1 MSEKELPHKVDAYR
15 FADNEIA
22 LQGTL
27 KVRDMQRL
35 AGYLA
40 DDTGNINVN
49 ITFGRDEQKIRFMR
63 GEFEAH
69 VTLQCQRCLEPF
81 EYPILGRILLGMVE
95 SEEEVNHLPKGY
107 DSVFIKE
114 GMLIIPE
121 VIEDEL
127 IVSLPLVPMHPLVDC
142 KVKLPLEIGSEKRE
156 ESEKE
161 NPFKVI
167 ELLRSKRNSN
177 ED

>member
-27 KVRDMQRL
+27 KIRDMQRL
-35 AGYLA
+35 VGYLA
-40 DDTGNINVN
+40 TDAGDVKVDLA
-49 ITFGRDEQKIRFMR
+49 FGVDEQKIRFMR
-63 GEFEAH
+63 GKFEAH
-69 VTLQCQRCLEPF
+69 VTLKCQRCLEPF
-81 EYPILGRILLGMVE
+81 EYPITGRFMLGMVE
-95 SEEEVNHLPKGY
+95 SEEEVDHLPKGY
-107 DSVFIKE
+107 DSVLIRE
-114 GMLIIPE
+114 GMLIIPD

-127 IVSLPLVPMHPLVDC
+127 IVSLPLVPMHALVDC
-142 KVKLPLEIGSEKRE
+142 KVKLPLEINSEQHE

-177 ED
+177 D

>member
-22 LQGTL
+22 LQGKL
-27 KVRDMQRL
+27 KICDLQRL

-40 DDTGNINVN
+40 TDSGEVDVDVK
-49 ITFGRDEQKIRFMR
+49 FGVDEQKIRFMR
-63 GEFEAH
+63 GEIKAH

-81 EYPILGRILLGMVE
+81 EYPIAGRISVGLVQ
-95 SEEEVNHLPKGY
+95 SEEEVGHLPKGY
-107 DSVFIKE
+107 DSVLVKE
-114 GMLIIPE
+114 GMIIIPD

-127 IVSLPLVPMHPLVDC
+127 IVSLPLVPMHASIDC
-142 KVKLPLEIGSEKRE
+142 KVKLPLEIDSEKRE
-156 ESEKE
+156 ESMKE

-177 ED
+177 D